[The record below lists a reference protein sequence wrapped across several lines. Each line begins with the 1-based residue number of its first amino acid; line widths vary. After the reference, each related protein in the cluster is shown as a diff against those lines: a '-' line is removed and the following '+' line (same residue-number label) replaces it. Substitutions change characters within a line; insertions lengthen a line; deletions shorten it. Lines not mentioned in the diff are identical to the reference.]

1 MPALASRDFEA
12 PKSNEATSPI
22 PILRF
27 IKANTFI
34 ATERP
39 LAKQLNLVILHYAT
53 SGILVFLE
61 DVDQLLK
68 LASIEPGA
76 AKFSMAEQLADPVVP
91 DDDDS
96 NQEADTEAEPEAIAR
111 VEREP
116 FPKHEYGFHD
126 VQFYVIPIFLQA
138 PGESCGPRS
147 ARVVSRCRFA
157 AAGRCAPF

>member
-76 AKFSMAEQLADPVVP
+76 AKFSMAKQLADPVVP

-111 VEREP
+111 VERDP
-116 FPKHEYGFHD
+116 PDPDGANQD
-126 VQFYVIPIFLQA
+126 RDTGQNTVQRGIDL
-138 PGESCGPRS
+138 
-147 ARVVSRCRFA
+147 FA
-157 AAGRCAPF
+157 LIIAIENALKG